1 MVRRGY
7 AKYGGEVVVGWLVWG
22 DIYSVHIV
30 EDEVRFGQTNV
41 SKLICYDFVGV
52 VLLIFCCWLDEGD
65 QCKYIQKEIQR
76 KQKYKCRFIAGI
88 TITRSKNRQIKE

>member
-1 MVRRGY
+1 M
-7 AKYGGEVVVGWLVWG
+7 VGWLVWG

-88 TITRSKNRQIKE
+88 TITRSKNR